1 MCPIAHFISDLLL
14 FLEICRIFV
23 LIKYDHLNINMSIID
38 NILSDSRLNS
48 KEICKAIAEKVKAR
62 RLDLD
67 MTQEGICKRAGVNIS
82 SYRRFERTGLISL
95 EGLVKI
101 SFVLEMEKDF
111 DKLFTQRIYQSIDDV
126 IEANFTERKRGKN
139 NG

>member
-1 MCPIAHFISDLLL
+1 
-14 FLEICRIFV
+14 
-23 LIKYDHLNINMSIID
+23 MSIID
-38 NILSDSRLNS
+38 NILLDRKPNS
-48 KEICKAIAEKVKAR
+48 KEICQAIAKKVKAR
-62 RLDLD
+62 RLDLN
-67 MTQEGICKRAGVNIS
+67 MTQEGICKRTGVNIS

-126 IEANFTERKRGKN
+126 IESNFTKRKRGKK

>member
-1 MCPIAHFISDLLL
+1 ML
-14 FLEICRIFV
+14 FLNIYYIFV
-23 LIKYDHLNINMSIID
+23 LIKYNHLDINMSIID
-38 NILSDSRLNS
+38 NILSESKPNS
-48 KEICKAIAEKVKAR
+48 KEICKAIADKVKAR
-62 RLDLD
+62 RLDLN
-67 MTQEGICKRAGVNIS
+67 MTQEGISKRTGVNIS

-126 IEANFTERKRGKN
+126 IVSNFTERKRGKN

>member
-1 MCPIAHFISDLLL
+1 
-14 FLEICRIFV
+14 
-23 LIKYDHLNINMSIID
+23 MSIID
-38 NILSDSRLNS
+38 NILSDGSLNS

-67 MTQEGICKRAGVNIS
+67 MTHEGICKRAGVNIS